1 MRPYREAGWL
11 EVRARV
17 PRGPLV
23 RGGVCVSRPAVF
35 LPPFAPG
42 SLSPWGTADCSH
54 AETTVLVSK
63 VTSTTSLP
71 AKANSQHMRP
81 SLSPLLP
88 PRPTAEGEFF
98 HTV

>member
-1 MRPYREAGWL
+1 VAAFQWHRKRGLPHGEGEQGLTQWLSETEGANRPYIKAVREESLARRKRVRPYREAGWL

-42 SLSPWGTADCSH
+42 SLSP
-54 AETTVLVSK
+54 
-63 VTSTTSLP
+63 
-71 AKANSQHMRP
+71 
-81 SLSPLLP
+81 
-88 PRPTAEGEFF
+88 
-98 HTV
+98 